1 MNIAQNPGC
10 GLIPIEDGDRSPIV
24 IVGAGSAGLKAAVT
38 LARHGIET
46 VVVDENSSMGGA
58 VARQPPAL
66 TSIGARGDRIPRPPT
81 EHAAALFREV
91 EEFRSHIHLR
101 LGVQVL
107 GSVAPGS
114 LALLCEGKVQQ
125 LNYRQLIVCSGCHE
139 RAQPFPGWTLPGVMT
154 VGGVQLQ
161 LKAGLVR
168 PGKSIVVAGT
178 GPLLPVAAKQLVEA
192 GVNVL
197 GVFESGRRADLF
209 RRPLDLAQAPE
220 LLIEGV
226 KCLAFLRKHK
236 VPVKFGWGIVAARG
250 SHAVEE
256 AIVAPYD
263 ANWHAD
269 PTRALTLATDNLA
282 VGYGFVSRSQICSQ
296 LGCTMEWHPVA
307 SGEAPVRDNWL
318 RTSVQ
323 NVYAGGDSAG
333 VYGAYTASAEGQIAA
348 LGCLIDAGKI
358 SETQAEIEAKSA
370 RRQLNRLQRFRHAFG
385 PFSGIRPGLLSLP
398 AANTTVCRCENV
410 ALRDLDTAI
419 TRGAKTMIQLKM
431 ATRVGMGDCQG
442 KLCGPFCREYLANKT
457 EQSIE
462 AVGALRPRFPL
473 APLPFSAMLTSEQ
486 ESNA

>member
-1 MNIAQNPGC
+1 MNVAQKLGC
-10 GLIPIEDGDRSPIV
+10 GLLPVGEGDRPRVV

-38 LARHGIET
+38 LAKHGVET

-66 TSIGARGDRIPRPPT
+66 TTIGASGDRIPPAPT

-91 EEFRSHIHLR
+91 DQYRSHIHLL

-107 GSVAPGS
+107 GSVAPGT
-114 LALLCEGKVQQ
+114 LALLCEDTVQQ

-139 RAQPFPGWTLPGVMT
+139 RAQPFPGWTLPGVMS

-192 GVNVL
+192 GVKVL
-197 GVFESGRRADLF
+197 GVFESGRRANLF
-209 RRPLDLAQAPE
+209 RHPLDLAQAPE
-220 LLIEGV
+220 LLLEGA
-226 KCLAFLRKHK
+226 KCLAFLRKHG

-250 SHAVEE
+250 NKTLEQ

-263 ANWHAD
+263 TNWHPD
-269 PTRALTLATDNLA
+269 RTRSLTLTTENLA

-296 LGCTMEWHPVA
+296 LGCSMEWHPVA
-307 SGEAPVRDNWL
+307 SGEAPVRDNWM

-323 NVYAGGDSAG
+323 GVYAGGDSAG

-348 LGCLIDAGKI
+348 LGCLIESGVI
-358 SETQAEIEAKSA
+358 TEAEAEAEAKAA
-370 RRQLNRLQRFRHAFG
+370 RRRLNRLQRFRHAFG
-385 PFSGIRPGLLSLP
+385 PFSGIRAGLLSLP
-398 AANTTVCRCENV
+398 AADTKVCRCENV
-410 ALRDLDTAI
+410 ALRELDTAI
-419 TRGAKTMIQLKM
+419 ARGAKTMIQLKM

-457 EQSIE
+457 SQSID

-473 APLPFSAMLTSEQ
+473 APLPFSAMLTPEE